1 MRRLFPITFVAAL
14 GASRARRSLLGLGL
28 VVLLALAPA
37 AVRIPSAVAAD
48 PVIMAA
54 GDIACDPAD
63 PNFNGGAG
71 TASACR
77 MQATSDL
84 LVAGAPAAVLPL
96 GDNQY
101 EDGALTK
108 YQQSYGPSWGRV
120 KAISRPI
127 PGDGDYGVSGAAG
140 YFDYFNGV
148 GTQTG
153 PAGTRGQ
160 GYYSYDIGAWHIIAL
175 NTACQKVPGGCGPG
189 SPQEQ
194 WLRADLAAHPADCTL
209 AYFHKPRFSSG
220 PDNTTVDA
228 FWRALYAAD
237 AEIVLGG
244 DRHMYERF
252 APQNP
257 DGVIDPDPNKTR
269 GIREFIVGT
278 GGKNLGSIGD
288 VQANSEVRAKTFGVL
303 KLTLHANSYDWSF
316 VPAAGQSFTDSGSTS
331 CSSAT
336 PAPTTTTTSSTTTT
350 STTSTTTTSTTTTTL
365 PPSSQTF
372 TPDKDTFVSAGAPT
386 TNYGGGANLQ
396 VRSGARI
403 AFIGFSVQ
411 GAAGVPKHAILRLT
425 VGTDTDAGSDDGGA
439 AYRASDGWQETTLTW
454 NSYQA
459 TPGLVGSAITGISVG
474 AVSISQT
481 VDFDVTSAVT
491 GDGRYDFA
499 IQSASTNLTK
509 YLSRE
514 RGTNGPRLL
523 LQY

>member
-1 MRRLFPITFVAAL
+1 MRRLLAIVFVAAL
-14 GASRARRSLLGLGL
+14 GASRARRSVLGLGL

-63 PNFNGGAG
+63 PNYNGGAG

-77 MQATSDL
+77 MRATSDL
-84 LVAGAPAAVLPL
+84 LVADTPAAVLPL

-101 EDGALTK
+101 EDGALTR
-108 YQQSYGPSWGRV
+108 YQQSYDPSWGRV
-120 KAISRPI
+120 KAVTRPI

-140 YFDYFNGV
+140 YFDYFGAA
-148 GTQTG
+148 
-153 PAGTRGQ
+153 AGTRGQ
-160 GYYSYDIGAWHIIAL
+160 GYYSYDVGAWHIIAL

-220 PDNTTVDA
+220 PDNTTVDS
-228 FWRALYAAD
+228 FWRDLYAAD

-252 APQNP
+252 APQDP
-257 DGVIDPDPNKTR
+257 DGVADPTPNGTR

-288 VQANSEVRAKTFGVL
+288 VQANSQVRAKTFGVL
-303 KLTLHANSYDWSF
+303 KLTLHAGSYDWNF
-316 VPAAGQSFTDSGSTS
+316 VPAAGQSFTDAGHTD

-336 PAPTTTTTSSTTTT
+336 PAPTTTTSSTTTT
-350 STTSTTTTSTTTTTL
+350 STTSTTTTSTTTTTTL
-365 PPSSQTF
+365 PPSGQTF
-372 TPDKDTFVSAGAPT
+372 TADKDTFVSAGAPT
-386 TNYGGGANLQ
+386 TNYGGGTNLQ

-403 AFIGFSVQ
+403 GFIGFSVQ

-439 AYRASDGWQETTLTW
+439 AYQASDGWQETTLTW

-459 TPGLVGSAITGISVG
+459 TPGLVGSAITPSVG
-474 AVSISQT
+474 AVNISQT

>member
-63 PNFNGGAG
+63 PNYNGGAG

-84 LVAGAPAAVLPL
+84 LVNGAPAAVLPL

-101 EDGALTK
+101 EDGALDK
-108 YQQSYGPSWGRV
+108 YGQSYGPSWGRV
-120 KAISRPI
+120 KAITRPI

-140 YFDYFNGV
+140 YFDYFGAA
-148 GTQTG
+148 
-153 PAGTRGQ
+153 AGTRGQ
-160 GYYSYDIGAWHIIAL
+160 GYYSYDIGTWHIIAL
-175 NTACQKVPGGCGPG
+175 NTACQKVRGGCGPG

-257 DGVIDPDPNKTR
+257 DGAPDPTPDGTR

-288 VQANSEVRAKTFGVL
+288 VQANSQVRAKTFGVL
-303 KLTLHANSYDWSF
+303 KLTLHASSYDWNF
-316 VPAAGQSFTDSGSTS
+316 VPAAGQSFTDAGSTN
-331 CSSAT
+331 CSPAT
-336 PAPTTTTTSSTTTT
+336 PAPTTTSSTTTT
-350 STTSTTTTSTTTTTL
+350 STTSTTTTSTTTTTTTL

-372 TPDKDTFVSAGAPT
+372 TADKDTFVSAGAPT

-439 AYRASDGWQETTLTW
+439 AYQASDGWQETTLTW

-459 TPGLVGSAITGISVG
+459 TPGLVGSAITGSVG
-474 AVSISQT
+474 AVNISQT
-481 VDFDVTSAVT
+481 VDFDVTSVVT